1 MAPLQDKPL
10 RLSEDMRFDR
20 EPWLLTLPEAAKAL
34 SVATRTVRRLIE
46 RGELPKVKVGRC
58 VRVPAEALL
67 AWVDKEV
74 MHAHNNP
81 RAGSG
86 VREEEM
92 NACQSAEKIWTE
104 STSVPIPP
112 ATGHLTRTQA
122 VRELDALLGYASP
135 LREGGKRKR
144 S

>member
-1 MAPLQDKPL
+1 MNKL
-10 RLSEDMRFDR
+10 RSEDMRLYGER
-20 EPWLLTLPEAAKAL
+20 LLLTLPEAAKAL
-34 SVATRTVRRLIE
+34 SVASRTVRRLIE

-58 VRVPAEALL
+58 VRVPALAVQ
-67 AWVDKEV
+67 AWVDKE
-74 MHAHNNP
+74 MTHAYNESC
-81 RAGSG
+81 AGSG
-86 VREEEM
+86 VRAKEV

-112 ATGHLTRTQA
+112 ATGHLTLTQA
-122 VRELDALLGYASP
+122 VRELDALLGYGSP

>member
-1 MAPLQDKPL
+1 MNKLGCEGV
-10 RLSEDMRFDR
+10 RLAR
-20 EPWLLTLPEAAKAL
+20 EPLLLTLPEVAKAL

-74 MHAHNNP
+74 MHAHNKG

-86 VREEEM
+86 VRGKEV
-92 NACQSAEKIWTE
+92 NACQSAETDLDGIYERSDSPCYWASYTDASGARVRCSTGIRKSAEGRREAE
-104 STSVPIPP
+104 S
-112 ATGHLTRTQA
+112 
-122 VRELDALLGYASP
+122 ALS
-135 LREGGKRKR
+135 
-144 S
+144 